1 MIPTNTQTTL
11 AVRPFMI
18 VSAPYID
25 FEGKVKT
32 FMSGDVQRALFL
44 VLRVDND
51 GHVLACKIT
60 SQVSKFLNEYTYFLS
75 KMSHDFLMTDSY
87 IQLDKWHTLLV
98 SECTPIGSVLPKL
111 REGIKHKFDTLSR
124 DVSLGLA
131 DHTLFVKP
139 TKYQSP
145 NVRSRYSRPYPPHY
159 NYYKG
164 EN

>member
-1 MIPTNTQTTL
+1 
-11 AVRPFMI
+11 
-18 VSAPYID
+18 
-25 FEGKVKT
+25 
-32 FMSGDVQRALFL
+32 
-44 VLRVDND
+44 
-51 GHVLACKIT
+51 
-60 SQVSKFLNEYTYFLS
+60 
-75 KMSHDFLMTDSY
+75 MSHDFLMTDSY

-145 NVRSRYSRPYPPHY
+145 NVRSRYSKPYQPHY